1 MTATHSAPLGFP
13 ENLFALL
20 RQMGN
25 LLTKGILAIAIIFMA
40 GLIAVATAAAGIA
53 LAAFA
58 LILRL
63 SGSTSGSKS
72 RSDSTRYEETADNGA
87 ITLEAKKT
95 PRGWTV
101 E

>member
-1 MTATHSAPLGFP
+1 MTATHTAPLGFP

-20 RQMGN
+20 RNMGN
-25 LLTKGILAIAIIFMA
+25 FVAKGILALAIIFMA

-58 LILRL
+58 LILRM
-63 SGSTSGSKS
+63 SGSNAGE
-72 RSDSTRYEETADNGA
+72 RHTRYEETAENGTV
-87 ITLEAKKT
+87 TLDAKKT

>member
-1 MTATHSAPLGFP
+1 MTATHSAPFGFP
-13 ENLFALL
+13 HNLYALL
-20 RQMGN
+20 RRMGN
-25 LLTKGILAIAIIFMA
+25 LIVKGVLAVAIVFMA

-53 LAAFA
+53 LAAYA
-58 LILRL
+58 VILRL
-63 SGSTSGSKS
+63 SGS
-72 RSDSTRYEETADNGA
+72 RSDRGQTRYEETAENGA

>member
-1 MTATHSAPLGFP
+1 MTATGTAPIGFP
-13 ENLFALL
+13 HNLLAFMRRIANLF
-20 RQMGN
+20 
-25 LLTKGILAIAIIFMA
+25 TKGVLAAAIIVMA
-40 GLIAVATAAAGIA
+40 GVIAVATAIAGIA

-58 LILRL
+58 IILRL
-63 SGSTSGSKS
+63 SGSNAEEQ
-72 RSDSTRYEETADNGA
+72 RTRYQETAENGT

>member
-1 MTATHSAPLGFP
+1 MTATHSAPFGFP
-13 ENLFALL
+13 HNLYALL
-20 RQMGN
+20 RRMGN
-25 LLTKGILAIAIIFMA
+25 LIVKGVLAVAIVFMA

-53 LAAFA
+53 LAAYA
-58 LILRL
+58 VILRL
-63 SGSTSGSKS
+63 SGS
-72 RSDSTRYEETADNGA
+72 RSDQGQTRYEETAENGA

>member
-1 MTATHSAPLGFP
+1 MTATHTAPLGFP

-20 RQMGN
+20 RQLGN
-25 LLTKGILAIAIIFMA
+25 LFAKGVLAVAIIFMA

-58 LILRL
+58 LFLRL
-63 SGSTSGSKS
+63 SGSKSGSQN
-72 RSDSTRYEETADNGA
+72 TRFEETVDNGT

>member
-1 MTATHSAPLGFP
+1 MTATHTAPFGFP
-13 ENLFALL
+13 HNLVALLRRIGNLFAK
-20 RQMGN
+20 
-25 LLTKGILAIAIIFMA
+25 TVLAVAIIFMA

-63 SGSTSGSKS
+63 SGSTRDEHK
-72 RSDSTRYEETADNGA
+72 TRYEETAENGT

>member
-1 MTATHSAPLGFP
+1 MTATHTAPLGFP

-20 RQMGN
+20 RQLGN
-25 LLTKGILAIAIIFMA
+25 LFAKGMLAIAIIFMA
-40 GLIAVATAAAGIA
+40 GLIAVATAVVGIA

-58 LILRL
+58 VILRL
-63 SGSTSGSKS
+63 SGSKTETHK
-72 RSDSTRYEETADNGA
+72 TRFEETAENGT
-87 ITLEAKKT
+87 ITLEAKRT

>member
-1 MTATHSAPLGFP
+1 MTATQTAPLGFP
-13 ENLFALL
+13 DNLFALL
-20 RQMGN
+20 RRIAN
-25 LLTKGILAIAIIFMA
+25 VLTKGFLGLAIVFMA
-40 GLIAVATAAAGIA
+40 GLIAIATAAAGLA

-63 SGSTSGSKS
+63 SGSNAQNAP
-72 RSDSTRYEETADNGA
+72 TRFEEHAENGTV
-87 ITLEAKKT
+87 TLEAKKT

>member
-1 MTATHSAPLGFP
+1 MTATHTAPYGFP
-13 ENLFALL
+13 HYLFALMRRL
-20 RQMGN
+20 GN
-25 LLTKGILAIAIIFMA
+25 LMAKGALAVAILFMA
-40 GLIAVATAAAGIA
+40 GTIAVATAAAGIA

-63 SGSTSGSKS
+63 SGS
-72 RSDSTRYEETADNGA
+72 RSDEGRTYYQETADNGVV
-87 ITLEAKKT
+87 TLEAKKT

>member
-1 MTATHSAPLGFP
+1 MTATHSAPFGFP
-13 ENLFALL
+13 HTLFAFLRRMRNLFA
-20 RQMGN
+20 
-25 LLTKGILAIAIIFMA
+25 KGVLAIAIVFMA
-40 GLIAVATAAAGIA
+40 GVIAVATAAAGIA

-63 SGSTSGSKS
+63 SGSSAEK
-72 RSDSTRYEETADNGA
+72 RSTHYEESAENGA
-87 ITLEAKKT
+87 MTLEAKKT

>member
-1 MTATHSAPLGFP
+1 MTATHTAPFGFP
-13 ENLFALL
+13 HNLLALLRRVGNLFA
-20 RQMGN
+20 
-25 LLTKGILAIAIIFMA
+25 KGILAVAIIFMA

-63 SGSTSGSKS
+63 SGSKG
-72 RSDSTRYEETADNGA
+72 DAPQTRYQENADNGT

>member
-1 MTATHSAPLGFP
+1 MTATHTAPLGFP

-20 RQMGN
+20 RNMGN
-25 LLTKGILAIAIIFMA
+25 FLAKGILALAIIFMA

-58 LILRL
+58 LILRI
-63 SGSTSGSKS
+63 SGSNAGE
-72 RSDSTRYEETADNGA
+72 RNTRYEETAENGTV
-87 ITLEAKKT
+87 TLEAKKT

>member
-1 MTATHSAPLGFP
+1 MTATGTAPIGFP
-13 ENLFALL
+13 HNLLAMMRRLANLF
-20 RQMGN
+20 
-25 LLTKGILAIAIIFMA
+25 TKGVLDVAIIIMA
-40 GLIAVATAAAGIA
+40 GVIAVATAAAGIA

-58 LILRL
+58 IILRL
-63 SGSTSGSKS
+63 SGSSAEE
-72 RSDSTRYEETADNGA
+72 RRTRYQETADNGT

>member
-1 MTATHSAPLGFP
+1 MTATHTAPLGFP

-20 RQMGN
+20 RNMGN
-25 LLTKGILAIAIIFMA
+25 FLAKGILALAIIFMA

-58 LILRL
+58 LILRM
-63 SGSTSGSKS
+63 SGSNAGE
-72 RSDSTRYEETADNGA
+72 RHARYEENAENGTV
-87 ITLEAKKT
+87 TLEAKKT

>member
-1 MTATHSAPLGFP
+1 MTATHTAPFGFP
-13 ENLFALL
+13 HNLFAFL
-20 RQMGN
+20 RRMGN
-25 LLTKGILAIAIIFMA
+25 LFMKGALGIAIIMMA
-40 GLIAVATAAAGIA
+40 GILAVATAAAGIA
-53 LAAFA
+53 LAAYA

-63 SGSTSGSKS
+63 SGSSSERGQ
-72 RSDSTRYEETADNGA
+72 TRYEEKAENGT

>member
-1 MTATHSAPLGFP
+1 MTATDSAPFGFP
-13 ENLFALL
+13 HNLFALL
-20 RQMGN
+20 RRMGN
-25 LLTKGILAIAIIFMA
+25 LFMKGVLGFAIIMMAGIL
-40 GLIAVATAAAGIA
+40 AVATAAAGIA
-53 LAAFA
+53 LAAYA

-63 SGSTSGSKS
+63 SGSSSERGQ
-72 RSDSTRYEETADNGA
+72 TRYEETAENGT

>member
-1 MTATHSAPLGFP
+1 MTATHTAPFGFP
-13 ENLFALL
+13 HNLIALLRRVGNLFA
-20 RQMGN
+20 
-25 LLTKGILAIAIIFMA
+25 KGMLAVAIIFMA
-40 GLIAVATAAAGIA
+40 GIIAVATAAAGIA

-63 SGSTSGSKS
+63 SGS
-72 RSDSTRYEETADNGA
+72 RSDDRQTQFEETAQNGTV
-87 ITLEAKKT
+87 TLEAKKT

>member
-1 MTATHSAPLGFP
+1 MTATHTAPFGFP
-13 ENLFALL
+13 HNLLALL
-20 RQMGN
+20 RRAGN
-25 LLTKGILAIAIIFMA
+25 LLTKGVLAVAIIFMA
-40 GLIAVATAAAGIA
+40 GMIAVATAVVGLA

-58 LILRL
+58 IILRL
-63 SGSTSGSKS
+63 TGSRDDAPHTQ
-72 RSDSTRYEETADNGA
+72 YEETAENGA

>member
-1 MTATHSAPLGFP
+1 
-13 ENLFALL
+13 
-20 RQMGN
+20 MGN

-58 LILRL
+58 LMMRL
-63 SGSTSGSKS
+63 SGSKQASNGE
-72 RSDSTRYEETADNGA
+72 RYEERAENGT

>member
-25 LLTKGILAIAIIFMA
+25 LLTKGMLAIAIIFMA

-63 SGSTSGSKS
+63 SGSQRGP
-72 RSDSTRYEETADNGA
+72 DGTRYEETADNGA

>member
-1 MTATHSAPLGFP
+1 MTATHTAPLGFP
-13 ENLFALL
+13 ENLFALM
-20 RQMGN
+20 RRIGN
-25 LLTKGILAIAIIFMA
+25 LFAKGVLAAAIIFMA

-63 SGSTSGSKS
+63 SGSNTG
-72 RSDSTRYEETADNGA
+72 RTQTRYEERAENGTV
-87 ITLEAKKT
+87 TLEAKKT

>member
-1 MTATHSAPLGFP
+1 MTATHTAPYGFP
-13 ENLFALL
+13 HNLFALM
-20 RQMGN
+20 RRVGN
-25 LLTKGILAIAIIFMA
+25 FLAKGVLAVAILFMA
-40 GLIAVATAAAGIA
+40 GIIAVATAAAGIA

-63 SGSTSGSKS
+63 SGSQSEDGRTH
-72 RSDSTRYEETADNGA
+72 YQETAENGVV
-87 ITLEAKKT
+87 TLEAKKT

>member
-1 MTATHSAPLGFP
+1 MTATHTAPLGFP
-13 ENLFALL
+13 ENLFALM
-20 RQMGN
+20 RRIGN
-25 LLTKGILAIAIIFMA
+25 LFAKSVLAVAIVFMA

-53 LAAFA
+53 IAAFA

-63 SGSTSGSKS
+63 SGSNGQ
-72 RSDSTRYEETADNGA
+72 REQTRYEEHADNGTV
-87 ITLEAKKT
+87 TLEAKKT

>member
-1 MTATHSAPLGFP
+1 MTATHTAPLGFP
-13 ENLFALL
+13 ENLFALM
-20 RQMGN
+20 RRIGN
-25 LLTKGILAIAIIFMA
+25 LFAKGVLAVAIVFMA

-63 SGSTSGSKS
+63 SGSKEQDTQ
-72 RSDSTRYEETADNGA
+72 THYEEHADNGA
-87 ITLEAKKT
+87 VTLEARKT

>member
-1 MTATHSAPLGFP
+1 MTATHTAPLGFP
-13 ENLFALL
+13 ENLFALM
-20 RQMGN
+20 RRIGN
-25 LLTKGILAIAIIFMA
+25 LFAKGVLAAAIIFMA

-63 SGSTSGSKS
+63 SGSNG
-72 RSDSTRYEETADNGA
+72 RGAQTRYEEHADNGTV
-87 ITLEAKKT
+87 TLEAKKT

>member
-1 MTATHSAPLGFP
+1 MTATHTAPFGFP
-13 ENLFALL
+13 HNLIAFL
-20 RQMGN
+20 RRIGN
-25 LLTKGILAIAIIFMA
+25 LCAKGVLALAIIFMA

-63 SGSTSGSKS
+63 SGS
-72 RSDSTRYEETADNGA
+72 RSESQTRYEETADNGT

>member
-1 MTATHSAPLGFP
+1 MTATHTAPLGFP

-20 RQMGN
+20 RSLGN
-25 LLTKGILAIAIIFMA
+25 FVAKGMLALAIVFMA

-58 LILRL
+58 LILRI
-63 SGSTSGSKS
+63 SGSSTGEQ
-72 RSDSTRYEETADNGA
+72 RTRYEETAENGTV
-87 ITLEAKKT
+87 TLEAKKT

>member
-1 MTATHSAPLGFP
+1 MTASHTAPYGFP
-13 ENLFALL
+13 HNLYALLRRMGNLFA
-20 RQMGN
+20 
-25 LLTKGILAIAIIFMA
+25 KGILAVAILFMA
-40 GLIAVATAAAGIA
+40 GIIAIATAAAGIA
-53 LAAFA
+53 LAAYA

-63 SGSTSGSKS
+63 SGSS
-72 RSDSTRYEETADNGA
+72 SDERTQYRETAENGT

>member
-1 MTATHSAPLGFP
+1 MTATHTAPLGFP

-20 RQMGN
+20 RNMGN
-25 LLTKGILAIAIIFMA
+25 FLAKGVLALAIIFMA

-58 LILRL
+58 LILRI
-63 SGSTSGSKS
+63 SGSSTDG
-72 RSDSTRYEETADNGA
+72 RSTRYEESAENGTV
-87 ITLEAKKT
+87 TLEAKKT

>member
-1 MTATHSAPLGFP
+1 MTATHTAPLGFP
-13 ENLFALL
+13 DNLFALL
-20 RQMGN
+20 RSMGN
-25 LLTKGILAIAIIFMA
+25 FVAKGILAIAIVFMA

-58 LILRL
+58 LILRM
-63 SGSTSGSKS
+63 SGSSAGE
-72 RSDSTRYEETADNGA
+72 RSTRYEETAENGTV
-87 ITLEAKKT
+87 TLEAKKT

>member
-1 MTATHSAPLGFP
+1 MTATHSAPFGFP
-13 ENLFALL
+13 HSMQAFLRRIVNLFAKTLL
-20 RQMGN
+20 AV
-25 LLTKGILAIAIIFMA
+25 AIVVLA

-58 LILRL
+58 LILRF
-63 SGSTSGSKS
+63 SGSGARERPTRFEENAENGSV
-72 RSDSTRYEETADNGA
+72 
-87 ITLEAKKT
+87 TLEAKKT

>member
-1 MTATHSAPLGFP
+1 MTATHTAPLGFP
-13 ENLFALL
+13 DNLFALM
-20 RQMGN
+20 RRIGN
-25 LLTKGILAIAIIFMA
+25 LIAKGVLAMAIIFMA

-63 SGSTSGSKS
+63 SGSQN
-72 RSDSTRYEETADNGA
+72 RAPQPRYEEHAENGA
-87 ITLEAKKT
+87 VTLEAKKT

>member
-1 MTATHSAPLGFP
+1 MTATHTAPLGFP
-13 ENLFALL
+13 ENLFALM
-20 RQMGN
+20 RRIGN
-25 LLTKGILAIAIIFMA
+25 LCAKGALAVAIIFMA

-63 SGSTSGSKS
+63 SGSQE
-72 RSDSTRYEETADNGA
+72 RDSQTHYEEHAESGA
-87 ITLEAKKT
+87 VTLEAKKT

>member
-1 MTATHSAPLGFP
+1 MTATHTAPYGFP
-13 ENLFALL
+13 H
-20 RQMGN
+20 N
-25 LLTKGILAIAIIFMA
+25 LLTLLRRAGNLMAKGILAVAIIFMA
-40 GLIAVATAAAGIA
+40 GMIAVATAVAGLA

-58 LILRL
+58 IILRL
-63 SGSTSGSKS
+63 TGS
-72 RSDSTRYEETADNGA
+72 RDDSPRTRYEETADNGT